1 MKPLTSQLKIDFR
14 SVFILSDA
22 ALDMKSEIT
31 NITINKQIWFPTF
44 ISLGIYLFS
53 QMELQ
58 IFFSMKNES
67 TNITINKQKLVCTFF
82 DLGIQ
87 SFKQLIFF

>member
-1 MKPLTSQLKIDFR
+1 
-14 SVFILSDA
+14 
-22 ALDMKSEIT
+22 MKSEIT

-67 TNITINKQKLVCTFF
+67 TNITINKQKLVCTLKSEIANNDAWAHAF
-82 DLGIQ
+82 
-87 SFKQLIFF
+87 